1 MTKDEKFEILDMI
14 EEVLERCEESIY
26 KPDSETYYSVVN
38 PEKARKAIR
47 AIKDS
52 LNLGREE

>member
-26 KPDSETYYSVVN
+26 KPESGTYQSTVN
-38 PEKARKAIR
+38 PEKARMAIR

-52 LNLGREE
+52 LNLRGES